1 MILKSV
7 KEEFRN
13 NMLERLAAG
22 KLRWAFAL
30 EEYNIIFD
38 WLKAVHEGLE
48 KPNFNGIKILKM

>member
-1 MILKSV
+1 
-7 KEEFRN
+7 
-13 NMLERLAAG
+13 MLERPAAG

-48 KPNFNGIKILKM
+48 KPNYDIMKMLKL

>member
-1 MILKSV
+1 V

-13 NMLERLAAG
+13 NTLERPAAG
-22 KLRWAFAL
+22 KLRWAFTL

-48 KPNFNGIKILKM
+48 KPNFNDIKMLKK